1 MEDTHGLLTI
11 LGSGELSDSMAEAHR
26 NIMARLNAPVQPVF
40 IDTPAGFE
48 LNIDQIDQKAVSYFK
63 RNFGLDLAVARYRSQ
78 SDSPDTIAAAI
89 NAIRRANYLFAGP
102 GSPSYAVRTWRDSQ
116 VWQAV
121 LSRWREGA
129 ALVFS
134 SGAAVALGQTTI
146 QVYEI
151 YKCGQEVNWI
161 DGLNV
166 LGEIGLRAS
175 LVRHWN
181 NNSGNPYDTR
191 FCFMGAPRVAA
202 VEAALPPDMMIIG
215 VDEYAGI
222 TVQAASGQADVFGA
236 GTVTI
241 RRGGHQTIY
250 ERGQRFA
257 LTDAV
262 SDSAAVVA
270 LKPETPA
277 ADVPE
282 EEAGN
287 EDIAQQKDTAASAIR
302 DGDYH
307 RAIDG
312 LMSLVLIANAGVEQG
327 IYNRAEM
334 SLQAI
339 QTLVP
344 MLASAPL
351 AGTSE
356 DGRGA
361 GSEETNQER
370 AALIGMILKARDELR
385 KAKLWASADELRD
398 GLQAL

>member
-1 MEDTHGLLTI
+1 
-11 LGSGELSDSMAEAHR
+11 MAEAHR
-26 NIMARLNAPVQPVF
+26 NIMARLNTPIQPVF

-78 SDSPDTIAAAI
+78 SDGPDTVAAAI

-134 SGAAVALGQTTI
+134 SGAAVSLGQNAI
-146 QVYEI
+146 PVYEI

-161 DGLNV
+161 EGLNI
-166 LGEIGLRAS
+166 LAEIGVQAS
-175 LVRHWN
+175 LVPHWN
-181 NNSGNPYDTR
+181 NNSGNQYDTR
-191 FCFMGAPRVAA
+191 FCFMGAPRLAA
-202 VEAALPPDMMIIG
+202 LEAMLPPDVMVIG
-215 VDEYAGI
+215 VDEYAGF
-222 TVQAASGQADVFGA
+222 TVQAGSGQADVFGA

-241 RRGGHQTIY
+241 RKGGHQTIY
-250 ERGQRFA
+250 EKGQHFA
-257 LTDAV
+257 LNEAV
-262 SDSAAVVA
+262 SENAAVVA
-270 LKPETPA
+270 LKPEAPA
-277 ADVPE
+277 TTDVPE

-287 EDIAQQKDTAASAIR
+287 EDIAQQKESVTAAIR
-302 DGDYH
+302 EGDYH

-312 LMSLVLIANAGVEQG
+312 LMSLVLIANAGVEQSV
-327 IYNRAEM
+327 YNRAEIA
-334 SLQAI
+334 LQAM
-339 QTLVP
+339 QTVVP

-351 AGTSE
+351 GGAASSDNGVGSANEQNSE
-356 DGRGA
+356 
-361 GSEETNQER
+361 ER

-385 KAKLWASADELRD
+385 KAKLWSTADELRD
-398 GLQAL
+398 GLQALGVKLSDTLAGTNWQRN